1 MDYKRVLRLH
11 FVNHL
16 SCREIAD
23 SCGDCSKT
31 TVNEFLKRF
40 RECQELSYPLPADV
54 TNEHIDS
61 LLYRKPGIPSDQLLY
76 RDFDKETVYKALSHK
91 GETLKHL
98 WQKYNAIGAV
108 NGKRP
113 MSYRQYC
120 RRYSEW
126 ADSKQLTFHIQ
137 RYPGVNLELDF
148 AGKQLYLHDRQ
159 KPEELTKVTIFIAA
173 LTYSDYFYA
182 EGMTECDIRNWIR
195 VNNNA
200 LSYFGGV
207 TPTVTPDN
215 CKVAVAQNK
224 DWINPVLNKDFQA
237 WAEHNNTVL
246 TPAKVRSPRWK
257 PVVEGHVKLVTMH
270 ILVDMEEMVFYSL
283 DELNHVLSERV
294 AAENRKPFQG
304 LSYSRYDLFRS
315 EEKETLLPLP
325 DNRFEYLERKIVK
338 VAQDFSFTFDKVHY
352 SMPRKY
358 LRQELEIRAGE
369 KVIYIYN
376 RQGDLIR
383 THQRSYTPKGWV
395 IVPSDMPAEY
405 KDYGYWNVPYF
416 QQKASAIG
424 PNARAL
430 IDAVIRKYAYPVQAF
445 RSCFGILRYA
455 EKYSQEALEA
465 CCKDA
470 VLAGKCNYSYICN
483 TVSTYYKAPQKTS
496 ALKSLH
502 RESFVPISGT
512 YKDDDRKYSINALL
526 NRQKTEAGHEE

>member
-16 SCREIAD
+16 SGREIAE
-23 SCGDCSKT
+23 SCGDCSKA

-40 RECQELSYPLPADV
+40 RENPELSYPLPADV
-54 TNEHIDS
+54 TNEYIES
-61 LLYRKPGIPSDQLLY
+61 MLYKKPGVSADRLLY
-76 RDFDKETVYKALSHK
+76 RDFNKEAVYKALTRK

-98 WQKYNAIGAV
+98 WQKYNAIGV
-108 NGKRP
+108 VDGKKP

-137 RYPGVNLELDF
+137 RYPGVNLELDY
-148 AGKQLYLHDRQ
+148 AGKQLYLHNRRD
-159 KPEELTKVTIFIAA
+159 PEETTKVTIFIAA

-200 LSYFGGV
+200 LAYFGGV
-207 TPTVTPDN
+207 TPTITPDN
-215 CKVAVAQNK
+215 CKVAVARNK
-224 DWINPVLNKDFQA
+224 DWVSPVLNKDFQA

-246 TPAKVRSPRWK
+246 TPAKVKSPRWK
-257 PVVEGHVKLVTMH
+257 PVVEGHVKIVTMH
-270 ILVDMEEMVFYSL
+270 ILMDMEDIVFYSL
-283 DELNHVLSERV
+283 DDLNRVLMEKV
-294 AAENRKPFQG
+294 DAENRKPFEG
-304 LSYSRYDLFRS
+304 LTYSRYDLFTT
-315 EEKETLLPLP
+315 EE
-325 DNRFEYLERKIVK
+325 
-338 VAQDFSFTFDKVHY
+338 KVHY

-369 KVIYIYN
+369 KEIYVYN
-376 RQGDLIR
+376 KQGDLIR
-383 THQRSYTPKGWV
+383 THKHSYTPKDWV
-395 IVPSDMPAEY
+395 IIPSDMPAEY
-405 KDYGYWNVPYF
+405 KDYGYWTMPYF

-424 PNARAL
+424 PSTRAL
-430 IDAVIRKYAYPVQAF
+430 IDAVIRKYAYPVRSF

-455 EKYSQEALEA
+455 EKYSPEALER

-483 TVSTYYKAPQKTS
+483 TISTY
-496 ALKSLH
+496 H
-502 RESFVPISGT
+502 REPSRSTTSQSKPNEDASIAVSGT
-512 YKDDDRKYSINALL
+512 YKDDDSKYSLKDLL
-526 NRQKTEAGHEE
+526 KRQETEAGHEE